1 MAPSQKETLLDWLR
15 DAHAMENALVG
26 MLETQAK
33 RVEAH
38 AGMKQKIEEHVQ
50 TTRRQKERLE
60 GVIKKLGGNPSTV
73 KDVTFWFAGNMQNL
87 VPGAAPDSVVKI
99 ALANHGI
106 ENFEIACYTS
116 LVAAAKEIG
125 EQEVARVCQE
135 ILDEEKEMA
144 NYLAHHIP
152 RLTTEYLQKTAA
164 KA

>member
-1 MAPSQKETLLDWLR
+1 MAPNNKETLLDWLR

-26 MLETQAK
+26 MLERQTR

-38 AGMKQKIEEHVQ
+38 PSMKQKIEEHVQ

-60 GVIKKLGGNPSTV
+60 VVIKKLGGNTSTV

-87 VPGAAPDSVVKI
+87 VPGSTPDAVVKI

-106 ENFEIACYTS
+106 EHFEIACYKS
-116 LVAAAKEIG
+116 LIAAAESVG
-125 EQEVARVCQE
+125 DQETARVCRE
-135 ILDEEKEMA
+135 ILDEETEMA

-152 RLTTEYLQKTAA
+152 RITTEYLQKLQA